1 MAEIFYQKNDYQ
13 YMVEDYRVVVD
24 RKIKQAL
31 EPIKKRLRKAT
42 WKYKRKTKKR

>member
-1 MAEIFYQKNDYQ
+1 MAEIFYQKSDYQ

-31 EPIKKRLRKAT
+31 EPIKKRLRKAA